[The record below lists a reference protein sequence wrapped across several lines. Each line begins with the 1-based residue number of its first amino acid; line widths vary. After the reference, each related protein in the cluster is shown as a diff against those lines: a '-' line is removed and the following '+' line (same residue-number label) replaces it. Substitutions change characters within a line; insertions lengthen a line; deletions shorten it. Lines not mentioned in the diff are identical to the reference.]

1 MKQGTLINRIV
12 MLLLLAA
19 VLVYLG
25 VSAWRSFRDP
35 YTLVLSYAYT
45 VDDSL
50 EATGFLVREER
61 VLASPGG
68 IVDLLPE
75 EGEKVSRGET
85 VALLY
90 QNDSGLARKEE
101 LQSLTME
108 KEQLQYALERTQS
121 GGDSS
126 QLSQQVIDAIV
137 ALRSSVSTGDLTQLE
152 DETLLLKS
160 LVYKRDFTF
169 NGGEEDGDAAAA
181 IQSSIDAVD
190 AQIAALSAQAAQDTS
205 RLTASQAGV
214 FSGQTDG
221 YESLLTPALLETITP
236 GQLSQLDRQRPQP
249 DAGAVGKLGTDA
261 TWYFVCAMGEEEAGR
276 LIEGRTVTV
285 RFSRDWSG
293 EVDMKVERVGE
304 TPENGRVT
312 VVLSSDRYLSET
324 TLLRKQTVELV
335 FDSQTGIRVPTQ
347 AVRVEERTVTDPETE
362 EEKQELVTG
371 VYVLVGQQAEFKP
384 VTILAQLEDFA
395 LVKSADSSDGKK
407 ALRAGDEVILSS
419 VELFDGK
426 VITQS

>member
-190 AQIAALSAQAAQDTS
+190 AQIAALTAQAAQDTS

-221 YESLLTPALLETITP
+221 YESLLTPQSILTMTPADLDALA
-236 GQLSQLDRQRPQP
+236 GQQVTAPSGT
-249 DAGAVGKLGTDA
+249 AGKLITSDR
-261 TWYFVCAMGEEEAGR
+261 WYFAAAVSEEEALRLSKESSVTARFSGSFSQDVPMTLEQVGEAVDGR
-276 LIEGRTVTV
+276 AVVVLSSNRYLSQITLLRGQTVELIFGSSSGLRIPKAALRMVTQESTDPETGETVQTNLVGVYTLVGGRAECKPVEILTEESDFYVVSPATEGRTV
-285 RFSRDWSG
+285 
-293 EVDMKVERVGE
+293 
-304 TPENGRVT
+304 
-312 VVLSSDRYLSET
+312 
-324 TLLRKQTVELV
+324 
-335 FDSQTGIRVPTQ
+335 
-347 AVRVEERTVTDPETE
+347 
-362 EEKQELVTG
+362 
-371 VYVLVGQQAEFKP
+371 
-384 VTILAQLEDFA
+384 
-395 LVKSADSSDGKK
+395 
-407 ALRAGDEVILSS
+407 LRAGDEVIVRATGLY
-419 VELFDGK
+419 DGK
-426 VITQS
+426 LLNF

>member
-249 DAGAVGKLGTDA
+249 DAGAVGKL
-261 TWYFVCAMGEEEAGR
+261 
-276 LIEGRTVTV
+276 
-285 RFSRDWSG
+285 
-293 EVDMKVERVGE
+293 
-304 TPENGRVT
+304 
-312 VVLSSDRYLSET
+312 
-324 TLLRKQTVELV
+324 
-335 FDSQTGIRVPTQ
+335 
-347 AVRVEERTVTDPETE
+347 
-362 EEKQELVTG
+362 VTG

-395 LVKSADSSDGKK
+395 LVKSADGSDGKK

>member
-126 QLSQQVIDAIV
+126 QLSQQVIDASWPCAPRCPPGISPSWRTRPCCSR
-137 ALRSSVSTGDLTQLE
+137 AWSTSGTLPSTAGKRTAMPPPPSSPPLTRWTPRLR
-152 DETLLLKS
+152 
-160 LVYKRDFTF
+160 R
-169 NGGEEDGDAAAA
+169 
-181 IQSSIDAVD
+181 
-190 AQIAALSAQAAQDTS
+190 
-205 RLTASQAGV
+205 
-214 FSGQTDG
+214 
-221 YESLLTPALLETITP
+221 
-236 GQLSQLDRQRPQP
+236 
-249 DAGAVGKLGTDA
+249 
-261 TWYFVCAMGEEEAGR
+261 
-276 LIEGRTVTV
+276 
-285 RFSRDWSG
+285 
-293 EVDMKVERVGE
+293 
-304 TPENGRVT
+304 
-312 VVLSSDRYLSET
+312 
-324 TLLRKQTVELV
+324 
-335 FDSQTGIRVPTQ
+335 
-347 AVRVEERTVTDPETE
+347 
-362 EEKQELVTG
+362 
-371 VYVLVGQQAEFKP
+371 
-384 VTILAQLEDFA
+384 
-395 LVKSADSSDGKK
+395 
-407 ALRAGDEVILSS
+407 
-419 VELFDGK
+419 
-426 VITQS
+426 

>member
-221 YESLLTPALLETITP
+221 YESLLTPALLETSSTASGPSRTP
-236 GQLSQLDRQRPQP
+236 ARWASWSPMPPGTLSAPWARRRPGGSSRAAP
-249 DAGAVGKLGTDA
+249 SPSASPGT
-261 TWYFVCAMGEEEAGR
+261 GR
-276 LIEGRTVTV
+276 ARWT
-285 RFSRDWSG
+285 
-293 EVDMKVERVGE
+293 
-304 TPENGRVT
+304 
-312 VVLSSDRYLSET
+312 
-324 TLLRKQTVELV
+324 
-335 FDSQTGIRVPTQ
+335 
-347 AVRVEERTVTDPETE
+347 
-362 EEKQELVTG
+362 
-371 VYVLVGQQAEFKP
+371 
-384 VTILAQLEDFA
+384 
-395 LVKSADSSDGKK
+395 
-407 ALRAGDEVILSS
+407 
-419 VELFDGK
+419 
-426 VITQS
+426 

>member
-50 EATGFLVREER
+50 EATGFLVREES

-137 ALRSSVSTGDLTQLE
+137 ALRSSVSTGDLTRLE

-205 RLTASQAGV
+205 RLTAGQAGV

-249 DAGAVGKLGTDA
+249 DAGAVGKLVTDA

-293 EVDMKVERVGE
+293 EVDRARGGADRHRPGDGGGKAGAGHRRVRPGGPAGRIQARHHPGPTGGFRSGE
-304 TPENGRVT
+304 VRRRLGRQKGPAG
-312 VVLSSDRYLSET
+312 RRRGNP
-324 TLLRKQTVELV
+324 LL
-335 FDSQTGIRVPTQ
+335 G
-347 AVRVEERTVTDPETE
+347 
-362 EEKQELVTG
+362 G
-371 VYVLVGQQAEFKP
+371 
-384 VTILAQLEDFA
+384 A
-395 LVKSADSSDGKK
+395 L
-407 ALRAGDEVILSS
+407 
-419 VELFDGK
+419 
-426 VITQS
+426 

>member
-169 NGGEEDGDAAAA
+169 NGG
-181 IQSSIDAVD
+181 
-190 AQIAALSAQAAQDTS
+190 
-205 RLTASQAGV
+205 
-214 FSGQTDG
+214 
-221 YESLLTPALLETITP
+221 
-236 GQLSQLDRQRPQP
+236 
-249 DAGAVGKLGTDA
+249 
-261 TWYFVCAMGEEEAGR
+261 GR
-276 LIEGRTVTV
+276 RC
-285 RFSRDWSG
+285 RR
-293 EVDMKVERVGE
+293 RH
-304 TPENGRVT
+304 P
-312 VVLSSDRYLSET
+312 VLH
-324 TLLRKQTVELV
+324 
-335 FDSQTGIRVPTQ
+335 
-347 AVRVEERTVTDPETE
+347 
-362 EEKQELVTG
+362 
-371 VYVLVGQQAEFKP
+371 
-384 VTILAQLEDFA
+384 
-395 LVKSADSSDGKK
+395 
-407 ALRAGDEVILSS
+407 
-419 VELFDGK
+419 
-426 VITQS
+426 

>member
-50 EATGFLVREER
+50 EATGFLVREES

-137 ALRSSVSTGDLTQLE
+137 ACAPRCPPGISPGWRTRPCCSRAWSTR
-152 DETLLLKS
+152 
-160 LVYKRDFTF
+160 RDFTF

-181 IQSSIDAVD
+181 IQSP
-190 AQIAALSAQAAQDTS
+190 
-205 RLTASQAGV
+205 LTRW
-214 FSGQTDG
+214 
-221 YESLLTPALLETITP
+221 TPDCGAE
-236 GQLSQLDRQRPQP
+236 RP
-249 DAGAVGKLGTDA
+249 
-261 TWYFVCAMGEEEAGR
+261 
-276 LIEGRTVTV
+276 
-285 RFSRDWSG
+285 
-293 EVDMKVERVGE
+293 
-304 TPENGRVT
+304 
-312 VVLSSDRYLSET
+312 
-324 TLLRKQTVELV
+324 
-335 FDSQTGIRVPTQ
+335 
-347 AVRVEERTVTDPETE
+347 
-362 EEKQELVTG
+362 
-371 VYVLVGQQAEFKP
+371 
-384 VTILAQLEDFA
+384 
-395 LVKSADSSDGKK
+395 
-407 ALRAGDEVILSS
+407 
-419 VELFDGK
+419 
-426 VITQS
+426 

>member
-1 MKQGTLINRIV
+1 MKQGPLINRIV

-190 AQIAALSAQAAQDTS
+190 AQMPRGCSPLLPTAMRACSPPLCWRPSPPASSASSTASGPSRTPARWASWSPMPPGTLSAPWARRRTGGSSRAAPS
-205 RLTASQAGV
+205 PSAS
-214 FSGQTDG
+214 
-221 YESLLTPALLETITP
+221 P
-236 GQLSQLDRQRPQP
+236 G
-249 DAGAVGKLGTDA
+249 T
-261 TWYFVCAMGEEEAGR
+261 GR
-276 LIEGRTVTV
+276 ARWT
-285 RFSRDWSG
+285 
-293 EVDMKVERVGE
+293 
-304 TPENGRVT
+304 
-312 VVLSSDRYLSET
+312 
-324 TLLRKQTVELV
+324 
-335 FDSQTGIRVPTQ
+335 
-347 AVRVEERTVTDPETE
+347 
-362 EEKQELVTG
+362 
-371 VYVLVGQQAEFKP
+371 
-384 VTILAQLEDFA
+384 
-395 LVKSADSSDGKK
+395 
-407 ALRAGDEVILSS
+407 
-419 VELFDGK
+419 
-426 VITQS
+426 

>member
-190 AQIAALSAQAAQDTS
+190 AQIAALSARPPRTPAASPPVRRGSFPGRPTAMRACS
-205 RLTASQAGV
+205 PPLCWRPSPPASSASSTASGP
-214 FSGQTDG
+214 SR
-221 YESLLTPALLETITP
+221 TPARWASWSPMPP
-236 GQLSQLDRQRPQP
+236 GTLSAPWARRRPGGSSRAAP
-249 DAGAVGKLGTDA
+249 SPSASPGT
-261 TWYFVCAMGEEEAGR
+261 GR
-276 LIEGRTVTV
+276 ARWT
-285 RFSRDWSG
+285 
-293 EVDMKVERVGE
+293 
-304 TPENGRVT
+304 
-312 VVLSSDRYLSET
+312 
-324 TLLRKQTVELV
+324 
-335 FDSQTGIRVPTQ
+335 
-347 AVRVEERTVTDPETE
+347 
-362 EEKQELVTG
+362 
-371 VYVLVGQQAEFKP
+371 
-384 VTILAQLEDFA
+384 
-395 LVKSADSSDGKK
+395 
-407 ALRAGDEVILSS
+407 
-419 VELFDGK
+419 
-426 VITQS
+426 

>member
-50 EATGFLVREER
+50 EATGFLVREES

-181 IQSSIDAVD
+181 IQSSIC
-190 AQIAALSAQAAQDTS
+190 LLYTS
-205 RLTASQAGV
+205 PSPR
-214 FSGQTDG
+214 
-221 YESLLTPALLETITP
+221 
-236 GQLSQLDRQRPQP
+236 DR
-249 DAGAVGKLGTDA
+249 G
-261 TWYFVCAMGEEEAGR
+261 
-276 LIEGRTVTV
+276 
-285 RFSRDWSG
+285 
-293 EVDMKVERVGE
+293 
-304 TPENGRVT
+304 
-312 VVLSSDRYLSET
+312 
-324 TLLRKQTVELV
+324 
-335 FDSQTGIRVPTQ
+335 
-347 AVRVEERTVTDPETE
+347 
-362 EEKQELVTG
+362 
-371 VYVLVGQQAEFKP
+371 
-384 VTILAQLEDFA
+384 
-395 LVKSADSSDGKK
+395 
-407 ALRAGDEVILSS
+407 
-419 VELFDGK
+419 
-426 VITQS
+426 

>member
-249 DAGAVGKLGTDA
+249 DARGGQAGHRCHLVLCLRHGRGGGRAAHRGPHRHRPLLPGLVGRGGHEGGAGRGDPGERPGDRGAVL
-261 TWYFVCAMGEEEAGR
+261 R
-276 LIEGRTVTV
+276 
-285 RFSRDWSG
+285 
-293 EVDMKVERVGE
+293 
-304 TPENGRVT
+304 P
-312 VVLSSDRYLSET
+312 LS
-324 TLLRKQTVELV
+324 V
-335 FDSQTGIRVPTQ
+335 
-347 AVRVEERTVTDPETE
+347 
-362 EEKQELVTG
+362 
-371 VYVLVGQQAEFKP
+371 
-384 VTILAQLEDFA
+384 
-395 LVKSADSSDGKK
+395 
-407 ALRAGDEVILSS
+407 
-419 VELFDGK
+419 
-426 VITQS
+426 

>member
-108 KEQLQYALERTQS
+108 K
-121 GGDSS
+121 
-126 QLSQQVIDAIV
+126 
-137 ALRSSVSTGDLTQLE
+137 
-152 DETLLLKS
+152 
-160 LVYKRDFTF
+160 
-169 NGGEEDGDAAAA
+169 
-181 IQSSIDAVD
+181 
-190 AQIAALSAQAAQDTS
+190 
-205 RLTASQAGV
+205 
-214 FSGQTDG
+214 
-221 YESLLTPALLETITP
+221 
-236 GQLSQLDRQRPQP
+236 
-249 DAGAVGKLGTDA
+249 
-261 TWYFVCAMGEEEAGR
+261 
-276 LIEGRTVTV
+276 
-285 RFSRDWSG
+285 
-293 EVDMKVERVGE
+293 
-304 TPENGRVT
+304 
-312 VVLSSDRYLSET
+312 
-324 TLLRKQTVELV
+324 
-335 FDSQTGIRVPTQ
+335 
-347 AVRVEERTVTDPETE
+347 
-362 EEKQELVTG
+362 
-371 VYVLVGQQAEFKP
+371 
-384 VTILAQLEDFA
+384 
-395 LVKSADSSDGKK
+395 
-407 ALRAGDEVILSS
+407 
-419 VELFDGK
+419 
-426 VITQS
+426 

>member
-137 ALRSSVSTGDLTQLE
+137 ALRSSVSTGDLTRLE

-169 NGGEEDGDAAAA
+169 NGGEDDGDAAAA

-190 AQIAALSAQAAQDTS
+190 AQIAALSAQAAQDTAEQALEALVPVAYNVYG
-205 RLTASQAGV
+205 LTLQHY
-214 FSGQTDG
+214 
-221 YESLLTPALLETITP
+221 YE
-236 GQLSQLDRQRPQP
+236 
-249 DAGAVGKLGTDA
+249 GKSTSWKRA
-261 TWYFVCAMGEEEAGR
+261 
-276 LIEGRTVTV
+276 
-285 RFSRDWSG
+285 
-293 EVDMKVERVGE
+293 
-304 TPENGRVT
+304 
-312 VVLSSDRYLSET
+312 
-324 TLLRKQTVELV
+324 LV
-335 FDSQTGIRVPTQ
+335 FDGFLDESGIDTLTGADWDGPNHSLLLD
-347 AVRVEERTVTDPETE
+347 A
-362 EEKQELVTG
+362 
-371 VYVLVGQQAEFKP
+371 VGQEQVSPGF
-384 VTILAQLEDFA
+384 
-395 LVKSADSSDGKK
+395 GKIG
-407 ALRAGDEVILSS
+407 RAHV
-419 VELFDGK
+419 
-426 VITQS
+426 

>member
-50 EATGFLVREER
+50 EATGFLVREES

-137 ALRSSVSTGDLTQLE
+137 ALRSSVSTGDLTRLE

-169 NGGEEDGDAAAA
+169 NGGEEPAHPRSAGDHHPRPAQPARPPAAPAG
-181 IQSSIDAVD
+181 
-190 AQIAALSAQAAQDTS
+190 
-205 RLTASQAGV
+205 RRRGGQAGHRCHLV
-214 FSGQTDG
+214 LCLRHGRG
-221 YESLLTPALLETITP
+221 GGRAAHRGPHRHRPLLP
-236 GQLSQLDRQRPQP
+236 GLVGRGGHEGGAGRGDPGERPGGR
-249 DAGAVGKLGTDA
+249 GAVL
-261 TWYFVCAMGEEEAGR
+261 
-276 LIEGRTVTV
+276 
-285 RFSRDWSG
+285 
-293 EVDMKVERVGE
+293 
-304 TPENGRVT
+304 
-312 VVLSSDRYLSET
+312 
-324 TLLRKQTVELV
+324 
-335 FDSQTGIRVPTQ
+335 
-347 AVRVEERTVTDPETE
+347 
-362 EEKQELVTG
+362 
-371 VYVLVGQQAEFKP
+371 
-384 VTILAQLEDFA
+384 
-395 LVKSADSSDGKK
+395 
-407 ALRAGDEVILSS
+407 
-419 VELFDGK
+419 
-426 VITQS
+426 

>member
-50 EATGFLVREER
+50 EATGFLVREES

-90 QNDSGLARKEE
+90 QNDSGL
-101 LQSLTME
+101 
-108 KEQLQYALERTQS
+108 ERTQS

-137 ALRSSVSTGDLTQLE
+137 ALRSSVSTGDLTRLE

-205 RLTASQAGV
+205 RLTAGQAGV

-249 DAGAVGKLGTDA
+249 DAGAVGKLVTDA

-304 TPENGRVT
+304 TPENGRVA

-347 AVRVEERTVTDPETE
+347 SVRVEERTVTDPETE

-395 LVKSADSSDGKK
+395 LVKSADGSDGKK

>member
-137 ALRSSVSTGDLTQLE
+137 ALRSSVSTGDLTRLE

-205 RLTASQAGV
+205 RLTAGQAGV

-221 YESLLTPALLETITP
+221 YELSLIH
-236 GQLSQLDRQRPQP
+236 
-249 DAGAVGKLGTDA
+249 
-261 TWYFVCAMGEEEAGR
+261 
-276 LIEGRTVTV
+276 I
-285 RFSRDWSG
+285 
-293 EVDMKVERVGE
+293 
-304 TPENGRVT
+304 
-312 VVLSSDRYLSET
+312 
-324 TLLRKQTVELV
+324 
-335 FDSQTGIRVPTQ
+335 
-347 AVRVEERTVTDPETE
+347 
-362 EEKQELVTG
+362 
-371 VYVLVGQQAEFKP
+371 
-384 VTILAQLEDFA
+384 
-395 LVKSADSSDGKK
+395 
-407 ALRAGDEVILSS
+407 
-419 VELFDGK
+419 
-426 VITQS
+426 

>member
-137 ALRSSVSTGDLTQLE
+137 ALRE

-249 DAGAVGKLGTDA
+249 DAGAVGKLVTDA

-384 VTILAQLEDFA
+384 VNWRISLW
-395 LVKSADSSDGKK
+395 
-407 ALRAGDEVILSS
+407 
-419 VELFDGK
+419 
-426 VITQS
+426 

>member
-221 YESLLTPALLETITP
+221 YQSLPTPGLLETITP

-249 DAGAVGKLGTDA
+249 DAGAVGKLVTDA
-261 TWYFVCAMGEEEAGR
+261 PWYFVCAMGEEEAGR

-304 TPENGRVT
+304 TPENGRVA
-312 VVLSSDRYLSET
+312 VVLSET

-395 LVKSADSSDGKK
+395 LVKSADGSDGKK